1 MAYCG
6 FIVKTFNS
14 EIQFPTFLQSFPDMN
29 YACLS
34 TVTEAGFPQLSKA
47 YIHFSK
53 KISLS
58 SLLRAFP
65 DLDWTPSVGSG
76 EQNRAKVLHGTGF
89 WEVGVLPVCPI
100 QRKKTV
106 SNTSLVSE
114 SESIPEAVVESMST

>member
-1 MAYCG
+1 MAYRG

-14 EIQFPTFLQSFPDMN
+14 EIQFPTFLRSFPDMN
-29 YACLS
+29 YACFS
-34 TVTEAGFPQLSKA
+34 TVTEAGFPPLSKA

-65 DLDWTPSVGSG
+65 DLDWLPSVGSG

-100 QRKKTV
+100 PRKKTV

-114 SESIPEAVVESMST
+114 SESIPEAAVESMST

>member
-1 MAYCG
+1 MAYRG

-29 YACLS
+29 YACFS
-34 TVTEAGFPQLSKA
+34 TVTEAGFPPLSKA

-100 QRKKTV
+100 QRKKPV
-106 SNTSLVSE
+106 SNTSLISE
-114 SESIPEAVVESMST
+114 SESIPEAAVESMST